1 MRQDSVT
8 ISGHRRKVFNT
19 EATETATIE
28 ARFDRHHVA
37 LKDDLST

>member
-28 ARFDRHHVA
+28 ARFDGHHVA
-37 LKDDLST
+37 NLDHVI